1 MSLTDFHDSCDLSVI
16 VPFYN
21 EQDSVVPLWQEIRDA
36 VEPVGVSFEVIF
48 IDDGSADEGPARL
61 LRLCDQEPR
70 LKVARFSG
78 NFGQTAALSAGFEL
92 ASGRIIVPL
101 DADRQNDPASIP
113 DLVNELKKGYDVVSG
128 WRKRRKDGAL
138 LRRLPSKLA
147 NMLIGRVTGVR
158 LHDYGCTMKA
168 YKAEYIRDVR
178 LYGQMHRFIP
188 VYCAAQGA
196 RIGEVAVRH
205 RPRTAGQTKYGIGRT
220 FRVLL
225 DLLTV
230 QMLHKYRG
238 RPMHLFGRFV
248 FAFFGLGA
256 LVMLGGFV
264 AGLAYR
270 DLPLLLILLGI
281 GLGMCCMGGLAALG
295 GLIAELLMRTYNE
308 ALGQRP
314 YQIDSLVNFGPRSEE
329 ADDRS
334 ASGNVRTESAQS
346 R

>member
-1 MSLTDFHDSCDLSVI
+1 MPLTDLHDACDLSVI

-36 VEPVGVSFEVIF
+36 VEPMGVSFEAIF
-48 IDDGSADEGPARL
+48 VDDGSTDEGPARL
-61 LRLCDQEPR
+61 LRLCGHEPR
-70 LKVARFSG
+70 LKVARLAG

-92 ASGRIIVPL
+92 ATGRIIVPL

-138 LRRLPSKLA
+138 LRKLPSWLA
-147 NMLIGRVTGVR
+147 NRLIGRVTGVR

-196 RIGEVAVRH
+196 RIGEIAVRH
-205 RPRTAGQTKYGIGRT
+205 RPRTAGRTKYGIGRT

-238 RPMHLFGRFV
+238 RPMHLFGRFA
-248 FAFFGLGA
+248 FAFVGLGA
-256 LVMLGGFV
+256 LVMLASIA
-264 AGLAYR
+264 AGVAYR

-281 GLGMCCMGGLAALG
+281 GLTMCCLGGLAALG
-295 GLIAELLMRTYNE
+295 GLIAELLMRVYYE
-308 ALGQRP
+308 SRGQRP
-314 YQIDSLVNFGPRSEE
+314 YQVATLTNFGTRSVE

-334 ASGNVRTESAQS
+334 ASGNVRTERTQ
-346 R
+346 RR

>member
-1 MSLTDFHDSCDLSVI
+1 MSLSELHEACDLSVI

-21 EQDSVVPLWQEIRDA
+21 EQDSVVPLWEEIRDA
-36 VEPVGVSFEVIF
+36 VEPMGVSFEAIF
-48 IDDGSADEGPARL
+48 VDDGSTDEGPARL
-61 LRLCDQEPR
+61 LRLCGREPR

-78 NFGQTAALSAGFEL
+78 NCGQTAALAAGFEL

-128 WRKRRKDGAL
+128 WRKQRQDGAL

-147 NMLIGRVTGVR
+147 NMLISRVTGVR

-196 RIGEVAVRH
+196 RIGEIVVRH
-205 RPRTAGQTKYGIGRT
+205 RPRTAGRTKYGIDRT

-238 RPMHLFGRFV
+238 RPMHLFGRFA
-248 FAFFGLGA
+248 FAFVGLGA
-256 LVMLGGFV
+256 LVML
-264 AGLAYR
+264 AGIAASVIYR

-281 GLGMCCMGGLAALG
+281 GMGICCMGALAALA
-295 GLIAELLMRTYNE
+295 GLIAELLMRVYYE
-308 ALGQRP
+308 SQSQRP
-314 YQIDSLVNFGPRSEE
+314 YQIDSLINFEPQSG
-329 ADDRS
+329 A
-334 ASGNVRTESAQS
+334 ASESAVVGDSMQQ
-346 R
+346 RRPH

>member
-1 MSLTDFHDSCDLSVI
+1 MPLTELRDPCDLSVI

-21 EQDSVVPLWQEIRDA
+21 EQDSVVPLWEEIRDA
-36 VEPVGVSFEVIF
+36 VEPMGVTFEAIF
-48 IDDGSADEGPARL
+48 VDDGSTDEGPARL
-61 LRLCDQEPR
+61 LRLCGQEPR
-70 LKVARFSG
+70 LKVARLAG

-92 ASGRIIVPL
+92 ATGRIIVPL

-113 DLVNELKKGYDVVSG
+113 DLVEKLKRGYDVVSG
-128 WRKRRKDGAL
+128 WRKQRKDGVL
-138 LRRLPSKLA
+138 LRKLPSWLA
-147 NMLIGRVTGVR
+147 NRLIGRVTGVR

-196 RIGEVAVRH
+196 RIGEIIVKH
-205 RPRTAGQTKYGIGRT
+205 RPRTTGRTKYGIGRT

-238 RPMHLFGRFV
+238 RPMHLFGQ
-248 FAFFGLGA
+248 FAFAFVGLGG
-256 LVMLGGFV
+256 LVMLAGTV
-264 AGLAYR
+264 AGLVRR

-281 GLGMCCMGGLAALG
+281 GLGMCCMGGLAALA
-295 GLIAELLMRTYNE
+295 GLIAELVMRTYCE
-308 ALGQRP
+308 AQGQRP
-314 YQIDSLVNFGPRSEE
+314 YQIRSLTNFGPRSAD

-334 ASGNVRTESAQS
+334 ASDIVRTENAP
-346 R
+346 RR